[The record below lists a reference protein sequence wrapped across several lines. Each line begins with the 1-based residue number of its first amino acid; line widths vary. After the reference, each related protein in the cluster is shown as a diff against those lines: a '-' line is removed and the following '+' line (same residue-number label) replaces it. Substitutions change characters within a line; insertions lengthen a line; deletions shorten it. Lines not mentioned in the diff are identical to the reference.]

1 LAAAAERGYHRSQLA
16 FAGLAIIDFIKFAA
30 NGVLT
35 MRKIL
40 TIIIFVLALAF
51 IANHYKIV
59 SIPFLDN
66 LTLDN
71 RDRFIGGSKNALEKN
86 FND

>member
-1 LAAAAERGYHRSQLA
+1 
-16 FAGLAIIDFIKFAA
+16 
-30 NGVLT
+30 
-35 MRKIL
+35 MRKLL
-40 TIIIFVLALAF
+40 TIIIFLLALAF

-66 LTLDN
+66 LSLDN
-71 RDRFIGGSKNALEKN
+71 RDRFIGGSKDALEKN